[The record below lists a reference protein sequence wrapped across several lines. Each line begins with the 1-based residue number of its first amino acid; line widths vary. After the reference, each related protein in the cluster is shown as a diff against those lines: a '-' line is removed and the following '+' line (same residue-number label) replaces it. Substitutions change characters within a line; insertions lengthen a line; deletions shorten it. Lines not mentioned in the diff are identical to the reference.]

1 MDDEKTIAEE
11 IAEET
16 ADTVDEADIDE
27 AKDKIED
34 SEDIDTEDVRDEI
47 RDEDDD
53 TRDEVLDRLDEVIRR
68 IDEKF
73 DVLSRMLIDGGAV
86 IRDGDTEDYTPAG
99 DGLRY
104 VDFDDMDLTV

>member
-34 SEDIDTEDVRDEI
+34 AEDIDTDEVRDEI

-73 DVLSRMLIDGGAV
+73 DVLSRMLIDGGTV
-86 IRDGDTEDYTPAG
+86 IRDGEDYTPAG
-99 DGLRY
+99 DGIQY
-104 VDFDDMDLTV
+104 VDFDDMDLSV